1 MLSLGVSGHTS
12 TLIPQAQTSHLSSK
26 SSLHIFT
33 QMAHRSLNSIFS
45 LFLQP
50 VPSTVHYHF
59 TCHLHS
65 CLSQRG
71 DISLDSSFFLS
82 LLIQPSNPIN
92 SSSYNPPTP
101 TPQCSLPMPED
112 RLPSSSLPWI
122 TYKILQTV
130 LPTFSVAPTPKTL
143 FKLQVHS
150 EVQVQ

>member
-12 TLIPQAQTSHLSSK
+12 TLIPQAQTSHLRSK
-26 SSLHIFT
+26 NSLHIFT
-33 QMAHRSLNSIFS
+33 QMAHRSLNPIFS

-92 SSSYNPPTP
+92 SSSYNSPS
-101 TPQCSLPMPED
+101 QCSLPMPED

-122 TYKILQTV
+122 TYKTLQTV